1 MDIEKMTKIAEL
13 CTTHLTAG
21 SNYAQLSDYKSAIQE
36 FTKVIDLLPEYINL
50 TIEFNKSDAPLEL
63 KNINIDNL
71 KNHATLAYTGR
82 AMSYLSAG
90 EETKAK
96 SDMNMAD
103 KIKNKT
109 SFEEIKSELT
119 GGGAVGCITIIV
131 IIFLIYMFLR

>member
-1 MDIEKMTKIAEL
+1 MDRLKTLINL
-13 CTTHLTAG
+13 CTTHLNAG
-21 SNYAQLSDYKSAIQE
+21 NDYIQINNYKSAIQE
-36 FTKVIDLLPEYINL
+36 FTKAIDLLPEYINL

-71 KNHATLAYTGR
+71 KNQATLAYTGR

-109 SFEEIKSELT
+109 SLEEIKSELT
-119 GGGAVGCITIIV
+119 GGGAAGCITIIV